1 MADVTIQSNKIV
13 LRSLRQLSTSRASVW
28 KKANELFG
36 QPNKMHR
43 SCIQFNELF
52 PFHWIYWLTKLYRFQ
67 VHELYNTSPVRCIVC
82 WQMYILVYLYPRKHR
97 IFLAPEKVSF
107 CLFPIIFFHNPSAKQ
122 LFCDS
127 YNYG

>member
-43 SCIQFNELF
+43 FCIQFNELF
-52 PFHWIYWLTKLYRFQ
+52 PFH
-67 VHELYNTSPVRCIVC
+67 
-82 WQMYILVYLYPRKHR
+82 
-97 IFLAPEKVSF
+97 
-107 CLFPIIFFHNPSAKQ
+107 
-122 LFCDS
+122 
-127 YNYG
+127 